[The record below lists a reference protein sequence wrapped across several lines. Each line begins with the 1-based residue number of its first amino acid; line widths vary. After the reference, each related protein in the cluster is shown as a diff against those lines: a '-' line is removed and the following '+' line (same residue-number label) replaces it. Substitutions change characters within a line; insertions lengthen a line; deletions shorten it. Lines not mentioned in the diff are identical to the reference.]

1 MLNLNRSCTTF
12 FASLFALTVSAAA
25 AGAATS
31 VSYQQFPSG
40 RPLLPKDVSGSP
52 FKTVAKE
59 YLYGT
64 SPSGTITYKFLF
76 WDKNSKLQTA
86 RKLDLH
92 KGDATAWYVE
102 EGGGSCTP
110 MVNCSVGT
118 WEFSLKANHV
128 VAGATPIGS
137 VSVPGLWTPPST
149 SVSTT
154 TTAAKTIAISAR
166 SATHTGHF
174 IDPSGFVDW
183 LMLGAK
189 APTPGISFSVPAGGS
204 AEAIGFYTTPA
215 SASPPPCPP
224 SHPPHTCV

>member
-1 MLNLNRSCTTF
+1 MLNRSCTTF
-12 FASLFALTVSAAA
+12 FASLFALTVTAAA
-25 AGAATS
+25 AGAATA

-40 RPLLPKDVSGSP
+40 QALLPKDVSGSP

-59 YLYGT
+59 LLYGT

-76 WDKNSKLQTA
+76 WNKNGKLQTG

-92 KGDATAWYVE
+92 KGDAAAWYIA
-102 EGGGSCTP
+102 EGPGSCTP

-118 WEFSLKANHV
+118 WEFSLKSNGV
-128 VAGATPIGS
+128 VKGATPIGS
-137 VSVPGLWTPPST
+137 VSVPGLWTPTST

-166 SATHTGHF
+166 AATHTGHF

-189 APTPGISFSVPAGGS
+189 APVPGISFSVPAGGS
-204 AEAIGFYTTPA
+204 AEAIGFYTTVP